1 MRSLTP
7 QEISVLSAT
16 GITLKEL
23 SIGWNMIPDQDF
35 VTALSYEILVKQGQI
50 PRKKEEIIIN

>member
-7 QEISVLSAT
+7 QEIAVLSAT
-16 GITLKEL
+16 GVTSKEL
-23 SIGWNMIPDQDF
+23 SVGWNLIPNQDF
-35 VTALSYEILVKQGQI
+35 VTALSYEILVKKGQI